1 MYRNKK
7 KMKKSIKTNTFDHDI
22 VPASQK
28 EKLPQPKDIFVMNKS
43 TEKDKKNVKKST
55 KKRK

>member
-1 MYRNKK
+1 
-7 KMKKSIKTNTFDHDI
+7 MKKSIKTNTFDHDI

-28 EKLPQPKDIFVMNKS
+28 EKLPQPKDIFVLNKS
-43 TEKDKKNVKKST
+43 TEKDKKKVKKST